1 MLVIAFIR
9 QLEIAEGNIA
19 DCDIKKAVRQLRFL
33 EALDSDGGF
42 LIELLRD
49 APGNGIQ
56 LHAEDAGVRH
66 ALRFHAQKMPD
77 AAGGLQHVP
86 VLKAQVLHC
95 LIHCADHDRRGVEGC
110 QRGFSR
116 GAQFL
121 VCQHYPKL
129 RVMGIALIE
138 EIRQPAP
145 ANIIRE
151 DALLVAVGQPM
162 L

>member
-1 MLVIAFIR
+1 MLVIALIR
-9 QLEIAEGNIA
+9 QLEIAEGDVS
-19 DCDIKKAVRQLRFL
+19 DCDIKKAVRQLRSL
-33 EALDSDGGF
+33 EALDSDGEF
-42 LIELLRD
+42 LIELLRNASGD
-49 APGNGIQ
+49 GIQ
-56 LHAEDAGVRH
+56 FNAEDAGVRH
-66 ALRFHAQKMPD
+66 TFRLHAQKMAD

-95 LIHCADHDRRGVEGC
+95 LIHSTDHDRRGIEGC

-121 VCQHYPKL
+121 VCQHYPQF

-138 EIRQPAP
+138 EIRKPTP
-145 ANIIRE
+145 ANVIRE